1 VAPPELS
8 QHRPDTTLYIRSV
21 RHLPLKHHQ
30 SIRSRRI
37 NTDVLC
43 QQIQTPA
50 MASNR
55 QLLNEYIRYP
65 VTHEMIA
72 HLAQLAAG
80 VIRCSDPQPPMN
92 TGYPSPPSTPTR
104 TESPGFP
111 SQSLPSLEQ
120 FIQTLCERSNVQT
133 PTLMSTAV
141 YLHRLKSR
149 LPRIAKGMQ
158 CTCHRVFLAALI
170 LSAKYLNDS
179 SPKNKHWAR
188 YTMGLFSLPEVNLM
202 EQQLL
207 FLLDWDLRITPEN
220 LYTHVLPY
228 FLQRQSLFN
237 ASQYCS
243 PPRRLTPP
251 STPYHRRPYPQ
262 AAYPSP
268 PSMAASLSSS
278 SCSSNSSDYTPPER
292 QNPYAMY
299 EHPVPHHRGMVK
311 SLPPPI
317 ITQPINPPRRESHP
331 ANLFSRFWRKQSQPT
346 PMYPQVYPI
355 QEAW

>member
-1 VAPPELS
+1 M
-8 QHRPDTTLYIRSV
+8 T
-21 RHLPLKHHQ
+21 
-30 SIRSRRI
+30 
-37 NTDVLC
+37 
-43 QQIQTPA
+43 
-50 MASNR
+50 SNK
-55 QLLNEYIRYP
+55 QLLNEYVRYP
-65 VTHEMIA
+65 VTHEMIS
-72 HLAQLAAG
+72 HLAQLASG
-80 VIRCSDPQPPMN
+80 VIRCSEPQVQMN

-104 TESPGFP
+104 IDSPGLP
-111 SQSLPSLEQ
+111 SSSSLPSLEQ

-149 LPRIAKGMQ
+149 LPKVAKGMQ

-202 EQQLL
+202 EKQLL

-228 FLQRQSLFN
+228 FLQRQS
-237 ASQYCS
+237 AVHATQYRS
-243 PPRRLTPP
+243 PTRRLTPP
-251 STPYHRRPYPQ
+251 STPYHRRPGPQ

-268 PSMAASLSSS
+268 PSMVPSLSSSS
-278 SCSSNSSDYTPPER
+278 SCSSNSSDLTPPER
-292 QNPYAMY
+292 ENPYAMY
-299 EHPVPHHRGMVK
+299 EHVPRGMVK
-311 SLPPPI
+311 SLPPTIMQPI
-317 ITQPINPPRRESHP
+317 IPPRRESNP
-331 ANLFSRFWRKQSQPT
+331 ANLFSRLWRKQSQPA
-346 PMYPQVYPI
+346 PMYPQAYPI